1 MIRTRFGFTLL
12 VLGFLSA
19 CAGSKDATDV
29 ALSDVRADQSVQPPE
44 DLLPDQ
50 AVTDLGPNLDTTSD
64 SAETWVDAAI
74 PDDQQETLPPDD
86 AQDSI
91 QDLPQDHLGDL
102 PDTLQPDT
110 DPDAAGED
118 ADLEPDVVSVP
129 LPGFGTLTGECGVLD
144 ETELLSPQPFLF
156 VNQLDFGTTPFTGD
170 LDVLSPGAQEVL
182 TDGNAG
188 GSSSFSE
195 TFSFDVLYRCELATL
210 VKTENEVIY
219 TTPGKMTDI
228 LVEVDGVKLGVSV
241 SRAFIM
247 NCATSYTLDSA
258 KSLLDKKLKGIQ
270 ASSALVA
277 PQDAW
282 QKQILHLL
290 TCGPEHLA
298 LVKQA
303 WSEMLASPEA
313 AAVVGDTIV
322 IVTVTDGADAFIYE
336 E

>member
-1 MIRTRFGFTLL
+1 MIRPRFGLMLL
-12 VLGFLSA
+12 VLSFLTACTGSA
-19 CAGSKDATDV
+19 DSKDVSVT
-29 ALSDVRADQSVQPPE
+29 DVRADQSVQPPE
-44 DLLPDQ
+44 DSLTDRS
-50 AVTDLGPNLDTTSD
+50 VNDLGPDSETASDTAD
-64 SAETWVDAAI
+64 TWVDSAI
-74 PDDQQETLPPDD
+74 PGDQQETQHPDV

-102 PDTLQPDT
+102 SDTAQPD
-110 DPDAAGED
+110 AD
-118 ADLEPDVVSVP
+118 ADVAGDGADLGPDVLSVP

-156 VNQLDFGTTPFTGD
+156 VNQLDFGATPFTGD

-188 GSSSFSE
+188 GSSSLSE

-247 NCATSYTLDSA
+247 NCATSYSLDSA

-277 PQDAW
+277 PEDAW

-303 WSEMLASPEA
+303 WDELLASPEA

-322 IVTVTDGADAFIYE
+322 IVTVTEGADAFIYE